1 MTVEVCVLDSQIQFL
16 QLGLERTPLL
26 VIDNVLLETDWL
38 CQQAQQAKFSGQA
51 DNYYPGIRAVSPLVY
66 QQAITQ
72 ALFPLLHN
80 VFAPKAT
87 GLRTLMS
94 AYSIATTGV
103 QELRPIQMLPHFD
116 TVEPLQLAMVHYL
129 CSEEF
134 GGTSFYRHNETGF
147 ERITAARLPAY
158 AGLLK
163 QQAKAARLHER
174 PGYMNGTTLLFER
187 LHQVSAQMNRV
198 VIYPGNLLHS
208 GDIQAARL
216 SADPTKGRLTI
227 SSFLQLY

>member
-1 MTVEVCVLDSQIQFL
+1 MTLQVRPLDSQIQFL
-16 QLGLERTPLL
+16 QLGQERTPLL
-26 VIDNVLLETDWL
+26 VIDKLLLDTDWL
-38 CQQAQQAKFSGQA
+38 HQQAQQAMYSAQA
-51 DNYYPGIRAVSPLVY
+51 DNYYPGIRAASPLLY
-66 QQAITQ
+66 QQAVSQ

-94 AYSIATTGV
+94 AFSIATSKV
-103 QELRPIQMLPHFD
+103 QDLRPIQMVPHFD
-116 TVEPLQLAMVHYL
+116 AVEPMQLAMVHYL

-147 ERITAARLPAY
+147 ERITAARLPDY
-158 AGLLK
+158 AQLLK
-163 QQAKAARLHER
+163 QQAKAARLHEA
-174 PGYMNGTTLLFER
+174 PGYMNGSTPLFER
-187 LHQVSAQMNRV
+187 IFQVAAQHGRA

-216 SADPTKGRLTI
+216 SADPARGRLTI

>member
-1 MTVEVCVLDSQIQFL
+1 MTLQVRPLDSQIQFL
-16 QLGLERTPLL
+16 QLGQERTPLL
-26 VIDNVLLETDWL
+26 VIDKLLLDTDWL
-38 CQQAQQAKFSGQA
+38 CQQAQHVDFSGQA
-51 DNYYPGIRAVSPLVY
+51 DNYYPGIRAAAPLPY
-66 QQAITQ
+66 QQAVSQ

-87 GLRTLMS
+87 GLRMLMS
-94 AYSIATTGV
+94 AYSIATTKTS
-103 QELRPIQMLPHFD
+103 ELRPIQMLPHFD

-147 ERITAARLPAY
+147 ERITAARLPDY
-158 AGLLK
+158 AQLLK
-163 QQAKAARLHER
+163 QQAKAARLHES
-174 PGYMNGTTLLFER
+174 PGYMNGSTPLFER
-187 LHQVSAQMNRV
+187 IFQVAAQHGRA
-198 VIYPGNLLHS
+198 VIYPSNLLHS

-216 SADPTKGRLTI
+216 SAEPARGRLTI